1 MGEFGLDGQKEN
13 YGDRMAVIAE
23 LHLEYED
30 GTTECICTDQNWK
43 YCGSDI
49 EDSGIYFGEDLNRLL
64 WEEKEN
70 PWKPVEVIADPE
82 AEEGTKKSCKSTFD
96 GSLKSSGCSKRTNFS
111 KRDPSHSGRRNRFGY
126 GTEFCR
132 ICGI

>member
-1 MGEFGLDGQKEN
+1 
-13 YGDRMAVIAE
+13 MAVIAE

-30 GTTECICTDQNWK
+30 GTTACICTDQNWK

-70 PWKPVEVIADPE
+70 PWNRWKLLRIRSGGRNKNLAKSHLMDRLSLPVVA
-82 AEEGTKKSCKSTFD
+82 KNKFQ
-96 GSLKSSGCSKRTNFS
+96 
-111 KRDPSHSGRRNRFGY
+111 
-126 GTEFCR
+126 
-132 ICGI
+132 